1 MAQVG
6 VDEEP
11 IMQTNVA
18 RKSTLPSS
26 VVLWELLSKY
36 DGNPPIE
43 EFEQAGFRRCE
54 ALSFLQRR
62 AGVTNVPEC
71 LQG

>member
-1 MAQVG
+1 
-6 VDEEP
+6 
-11 IMQTNVA
+11 MQTKTA
-18 RKSTLPSS
+18 RTATLPSS
-26 VVLWELLSKY
+26 LVIWELLSKY

-62 AGVTNVPEC
+62 AGVPDAADCV
-71 LQG
+71 QG

>member
-1 MAQVG
+1 
-6 VDEEP
+6 
-11 IMQTNVA
+11 MQTKHA
-18 RKSTLPSS
+18 RTATLPSS
-26 VVLWELLSKY
+26 LVLWELLDKH

-62 AGVTNVPEC
+62 AGVSNPPDCV
-71 LQG
+71 QG